1 MKSFVKIAVFLM
13 ASLTLSMSVSSCN
26 GAKAYVK
33 KAKKMEE
40 AGMINQA
47 AAHYY
52 TALTKKPQNIDALV
66 GLKRTGQ
73 IVLSRQLADF
83 DESVLRGD
91 RESAISSFQ
100 KADNYYNKLQAVNVS
115 VEFPSVKRNQFESV
129 NNDGTKAINA

>member
-1 MKSFVKIAVFLM
+1 
-13 ASLTLSMSVSSCN
+13 
-26 GAKAYVK
+26 
-33 KAKKMEE
+33 
-40 AGMINQA
+40 MINQA

-100 KADNYYNKLQAVNVS
+100 KADNYYNKLQDK
-115 VEFPSVKRNQFESV
+115 KRKPGISFS
-129 NNDGTKAINA
+129 KA